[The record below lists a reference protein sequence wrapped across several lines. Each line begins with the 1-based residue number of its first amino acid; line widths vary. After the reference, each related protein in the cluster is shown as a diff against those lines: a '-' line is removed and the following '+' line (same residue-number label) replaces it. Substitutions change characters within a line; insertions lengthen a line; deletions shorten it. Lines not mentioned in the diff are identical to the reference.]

1 MLDARIVYL
10 GMPLVSAVTELIV
23 AELLYLQYKDRNKPM
38 NMYINSTGTT
48 RADGEAVRPPP
59 CWGRCFD
66 VPVFVSSTA
75 TP

>member
-59 CWGRCFD
+59 C
-66 VPVFVSSTA
+66 
-75 TP
+75 